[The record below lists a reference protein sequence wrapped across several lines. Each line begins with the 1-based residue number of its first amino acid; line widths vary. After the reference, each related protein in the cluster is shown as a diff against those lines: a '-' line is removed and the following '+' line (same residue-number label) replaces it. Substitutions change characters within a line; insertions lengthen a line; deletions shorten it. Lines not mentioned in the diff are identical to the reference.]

1 MTNESRD
8 EIPSGV
14 RKCRQP
20 YNLTWVPDPL
30 LPQGRLVAF
39 KYGADGEA
47 IFFTDEEGRRLS
59 AQVLSTPTLPAS
71 YPTLD
76 ANETLV
82 GLVTLPPRNTSNILG
97 AINFTWPSN
106 VSSATCAVVDAGLR
120 LFDSMFNNDAVVHA
134 LALHCE
140 PVENS
145 ADPTAVDVTSL
156 KFAEA
161 KFPPVQIRQMILTNL
176 PTVKVS
182 KSNDHTFMES
192 TLDEHSLCLVTVT
205 KGFMNECLKVNQGAN
220 ETRKMWLAVA
230 FGVKLFHEVAHVLM
244 FKYGFKNTLATP
256 KTAYVTPGGLLKGE
270 AGNAFEYLIFRGVLT
285 NMTKFKYTT
294 DALCLYDLD
303 IKYTVPLSWARTIL
317 SGSFWSSTP
326 TYFSPIGTLAPG
338 RTATDVIV
346 RFSGSLLI
354 PTEVFSAEDLEMPV
368 HTGSTTSPKVFAAGD
383 ALI

>member
-39 KYGADGEA
+39 KYGPDGEA
-47 IFFTDEEGRRLS
+47 IFFTDE
-59 AQVLSTPTLPAS
+59 
-71 YPTLD
+71 
-76 ANETLV
+76 ETLV

-106 VSSATCAVVDAGLR
+106 VSPATCAVVDAGLR

-140 PVENS
+140 PVDNP

-156 KFAEA
+156 KLAEA

-192 TLDEHSLCLVTVT
+192 TLDEHGPCLVTVT
-205 KGFMNECLKVNQGAN
+205 KGFMNECVKVDQGAN
-220 ETRKMWLAVA
+220 ETRKMWLAIA

-244 FKYGFKNTLATP
+244 FKYGFQNTLATP

-270 AGNAFEYLIFRGVLT
+270 AGNAFEYLVFRGVLT
-285 NMTKFKYTT
+285 NMTKFEYTT
-294 DALCLYDLD
+294 EALCLYDVD
-303 IKYTVPLSWARTIL
+303 AEIKYTVPLSWARTIL

-346 RFSGSLLI
+346 RFSGSLLT
-354 PTEVFSAEDLEMPV
+354 PTEVFSAGDLEMPV